1 MTDFLGFLI
10 VVLIVVVMMKS
21 LNWDEKDREE

>member
-21 LNWDEKDREE
+21 LNWDEKDKEE